1 MSNQDNRIERHSAPE
16 RVNHWLV
23 AILFILTALGGLA
36 LFHPYFFWLSNLLGG
51 GTMTRILHPFLGV
64 LVFLAFLGLATRW
77 AADNRLTDVDR
88 QWLRQIRDV
97 IKNQEGNLPEAGRF
111 NAGQKC
117 LFWFQLTALCLLLLS
132 GVVIW
137 RPWFAPY
144 FPISLIRLAVVV
156 HGVMAFLLIAGI
168 ITHIYAAFW
177 VKGSL
182 KGMTTGLVSRAWAKK
197 FHPAWYRQISGGGK
211 R

>member
-1 MSNQDNRIERHSAPE
+1 MSKQNNRIERHSAPE

-36 LFHPYFFWLSNLLGG
+36 LFHPYFFWLNNLLGG
-51 GTMTRILHPFLGV
+51 PTWTRIVHPFLGV
-64 LVFLAFLGLATRW
+64 LVFLAFLGLAARW
-77 AADNRLTDVDR
+77 AGENRLNPEDR
-88 QWLRQIRDV
+88 QWLRQISDV
-97 IKNQEGNLPEAGRF
+97 IKNQGTLPEAGRF

-117 LFWFQLTALCLLLLS
+117 LFWFQLTALCLLLFS
-132 GVVIW
+132 GVMIW

-144 FPISLIRLAVVV
+144 FSIGLIRVAVVV
-156 HGVMAFLLIAGI
+156 HAISGFLLITGI
-168 ITHIYAAFW
+168 IVHIYAAFW

-182 KGMTTGLVSRAWAKK
+182 QGMTSGTVSPAWAKK

-211 R
+211 S